1 VYAIGSRAKLRVWGL
16 WGPRSYRR
24 LPLKVRMRVL
34 GDEGRAAFLHL
45 QLLNDE
51 GPYLFR
57 LPALEPAYRR
67 AYREIVDR
75 LQLALQSH

>member
-1 VYAIGSRAKLRVWGL
+1 MYAIGSRAKLRVWGL